1 MSLLNRRSN
10 VPAFLQI
17 GKEYSVKLR
26 LLIFIVT
33 LLKLLFFI
41 DSLIGLARTINIFN
55 INNAHN
61 TNDEGLYG
69 DTTKTSKYSPI

>member
-10 VPAFLQI
+10 VPVFLQI

-41 DSLIGLARTINIFN
+41 DSLIGLARTINLFN
-55 INNAHN
+55 INNAHYTDN
-61 TNDEGLYG
+61 EGLYG